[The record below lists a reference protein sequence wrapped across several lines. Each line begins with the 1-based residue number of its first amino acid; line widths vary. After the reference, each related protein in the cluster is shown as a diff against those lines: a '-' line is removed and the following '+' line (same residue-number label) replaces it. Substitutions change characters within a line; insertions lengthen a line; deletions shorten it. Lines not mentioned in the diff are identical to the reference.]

1 MNRLFIIA
9 IKKFFH
15 KYFRTTERT
24 QDLKRYNRFKYIYDK
39 FATKIRK
46 CKFNDCCYA
55 EQPKKYTKI
64 IPTGGVTHPN
74 KYHSEAFYMKQRL
87 IRKGIK
93 PNKIHIENRA
103 LSTIE
108 NAKYTKKLVGGNKIV
123 VVTSKNHYK
132 RAKKIFDRI
141 YGKNIKFFSSS

>member
-1 MNRLFIIA
+1 MILIILGN
-9 IKKFFH
+9 KKFN
-15 KYFRTTERT
+15 YQMDQRV
-24 QDLKRYNRFKYIYDK
+24 DYAFKLYK
-39 FATKIRK
+39 S
-46 CKFNDCCYA
+46 
-55 EQPKKYTKI
+55 KKYTKI

-87 IRKGIK
+87 IKKGIK

-108 NAKYTKKLVGGNKIV
+108 NAKYTKKLVGGKKIV
-123 VVTSKNHYK
+123 VVTSKNHYQ

-141 YGKNIKFFSSS
+141 YGRNIKFFSS

>member
-1 MNRLFIIA
+1 MNVCVLKNMEQDIKNFLLIKMILIILGN
-9 IKKFFH
+9 KKFN
-15 KYFRTTERT
+15 YQMDQRV
-24 QDLKRYNRFKYIYDK
+24 DYAFKLYK
-39 FATKIRK
+39 S
-46 CKFNDCCYA
+46 
-55 EQPKKYTKI
+55 KKYTKI

-87 IRKGIK
+87 IKKGIK

-108 NAKYTKKLVGGNKIV
+108 NAKYTKKLVGGKKIV
-123 VVTSKNHYK
+123 VVTSKNHYQ

-141 YGKNIKFFSSS
+141 YGRNIKFFSS

>member
-1 MNRLFIIA
+1 MVQDIKNFLLIKMILIILGN
-9 IKKFFH
+9 KKFN
-15 KYFRTTERT
+15 YQMDQRV
-24 QDLKRYNRFKYIYDK
+24 DYAFKLYK
-39 FATKIRK
+39 S
-46 CKFNDCCYA
+46 
-55 EQPKKYTKI
+55 KKYTQI

-87 IRKGIK
+87 IKKGIK

-108 NAKYTKKLVGGNKIV
+108 NAKYTKKLVGGKKIV
-123 VVTSKNHYK
+123 VVTSKNHYQ

-141 YGKNIKFFSSS
+141 YGRNIKFFSS